1 MATAAGVACLPLGRS
16 NGDVENNERL
26 HPYERAL
33 PPGAVAVSPHDKA
46 SRRRQLAVS
55 TGVVCV
61 LSALL
66 TLIALVAVLYV
77 RLRRAKGIL
86 DHLQVRGWCLA
97 VSAGDTHMRKLGERS
112 RSPRLVLMLSRR
124 RHFTLSHTACLS
136 LALSPP
142 TCS

>member
-1 MATAAGVACLPLGRS
+1 M
-16 NGDVENNERL
+16 ENNERL

-97 VSAGDTHMRKLGERS
+97 VSLEAHAHAQAGLSTPRS
-112 RSPRLVLMLSRR
+112 SPGLVW
-124 RHFTLSHTACLS
+124 T
-136 LALSPP
+136 
-142 TCS
+142 